1 MNIRE
6 MKDLAVSLKKM
17 GLANETI
24 SAKLAIEVAECALSV
39 LDEEKLELYQ
49 CFSEFW
55 DSIPSIIKEV
65 EEEKGKMASGFVVK
79 GAVVYAALGLLES
92 EEELSH
98 VVMLNNLTRTTNIYT
113 ETDLKNAQTQR
124 TLELAQRVEELENQN
139 DILRTALE
147 ELCKKREKTN
157 EKVL

>member
-1 MNIRE
+1 MDVRE
-6 MKDLAVSLKKM
+6 MKDLAVSLRKM

-24 SAKLAIEVAECALSV
+24 SAKLAIEVADCALSV
-39 LDEEKLELYQ
+39 LDEEKLDVYQ
-49 CFSEFW
+49 CFSDCW
-55 DSIPSIIKEV
+55 DMIPELI
-65 EEEKGKMASGFVVK
+65 EEADAERGKVSSDLIVRCATAYASLGMLEDENDLAFVVR
-79 GAVVYAALGLLES
+79 
-92 EEELSH
+92 
-98 VVMLNNLTRTTNIYT
+98 LNNLTRTMKLYT

-124 TLELAQRVEELENQN
+124 TLELAQRVEDLENQN

>member
-1 MNIRE
+1 MDVKE

-39 LDEEKLELYQ
+39 LDEEKFEQ
-49 CFSEFW
+49 DQMFREFN
-55 DSIPSIIKEV
+55 DIITETVKETQKISP
-65 EEEKGKMASGFVVK
+65 EFISK
-79 GAVVYAALGLLES
+79 GAAIYAALRTLES
-92 EEELSH
+92 EEELGLFLT
-98 VVMLNNLTRTTNIYT
+98 VNNLLGDTKLYT

-124 TLELAQRVEELENQN
+124 TLELAKQVEDLENQT

-147 ELCKKREKTN
+147 ELCKKREKAN
-157 EKVL
+157 EKDL